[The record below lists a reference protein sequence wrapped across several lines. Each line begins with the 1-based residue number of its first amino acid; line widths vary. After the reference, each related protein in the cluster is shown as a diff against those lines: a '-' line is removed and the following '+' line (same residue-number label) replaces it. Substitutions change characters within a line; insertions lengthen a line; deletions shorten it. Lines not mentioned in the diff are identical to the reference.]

1 MPKKE
6 CYLLEK
12 ILNYYIY
19 GQQNKILSGICSK
32 IIHAGGGGR
41 GRKMGTSREEGKLAS
56 WNWERG
62 FHYIILTTF
71 VFGRVNNNQKK
82 RGGQYHLP

>member
-41 GRKMGTSREEGKLAS
+41 GRKMGTSRDQAYILIHMTSKKESRLLCSGLRFWLALG
-56 WNWERG
+56 NV
-62 FHYIILTTF
+62 I
-71 VFGRVNNNQKK
+71 
-82 RGGQYHLP
+82 

>member
-56 WNWERG
+56 
-62 FHYIILTTF
+62 
-71 VFGRVNNNQKK
+71 
-82 RGGQYHLP
+82 